1 MRYTDYPEIKA
12 FHDTLGNCS
21 TDDEHE
27 ERMSTSALQV
37 INFDKV
43 KTAYLNQR
51 GFSEEKARSIDAL
64 VNGSDKITYL
74 IEFKNG
80 NVKNENK
87 NIQIKL
93 RDSILMIC
101 DICHCS
107 ISNTRDNLAFVLV
120 YNEERANLDVL
131 TKRAINTANLSGK
144 AASFLQLDRVEGFIV
159 KRVFVLTKETFETK
173 MLPRLK
179 GI

>member
-64 VNGSDKITYL
+64 VNGSD
-74 IEFKNG
+74 
-80 NVKNENK
+80 
-87 NIQIKL
+87 
-93 RDSILMIC
+93 S
-101 DICHCS
+101 
-107 ISNTRDNLAFVLV
+107 
-120 YNEERANLDVL
+120 
-131 TKRAINTANLSGK
+131 
-144 AASFLQLDRVEGFIV
+144 
-159 KRVFVLTKETFETK
+159 
-173 MLPRLK
+173 
-179 GI
+179 